1 MCGGGGGGGWG
12 ERGDLLP
19 FRNRPFWTYHNT
31 LFGPSKILHKGTKKS
46 FLW

>member
-1 MCGGGGGGGWG
+1 MCVCVVGGGGGVGRKGG
-12 ERGDLLP
+12 
-19 FRNRPFWTYHNT
+19 PFWTYHNT